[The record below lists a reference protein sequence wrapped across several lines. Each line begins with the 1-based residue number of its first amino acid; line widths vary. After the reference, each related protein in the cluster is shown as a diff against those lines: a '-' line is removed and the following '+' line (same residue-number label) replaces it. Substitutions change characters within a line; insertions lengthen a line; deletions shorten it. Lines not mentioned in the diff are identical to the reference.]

1 MKKIN
6 ENNKNNGFRSAFGNA
21 FTGFD
26 YALRTERN
34 LKIHF
39 AIGGLVIIAGLLLR
53 ISALEWCVILLTIG
67 AVVVTEMINTA
78 IEYTVDLASPEKHDL
93 ARKAKDVSA
102 GAVLAIAASSV
113 LIGLIIFL
121 PKLIALF

>member
-1 MKKIN
+1 M
-6 ENNKNNGFRSAFGNA
+6 NNKKNNGIRAAFGNA
-21 FTGFD
+21 FTGFA
-26 YALRTERN
+26 YAIRTERN

-39 AIGGLVIIAGLLLR
+39 SIAILVITAGALFK
-53 ISALEWCVILLTIG
+53 ISASEWTVIILTIG
-67 AVVVTEMINTA
+67 VVFVTEMINTA

-113 LIGLIIFL
+113 VIGLIIFL
-121 PKLIALF
+121 PKIIALFF

>member
-1 MKKIN
+1 MNDKKN
-6 ENNKNNGFRSAFGNA
+6 SGFRAAFGNA

-26 YALRTERN
+26 YAFRTERN

-39 AIGGLVIIAGLLLR
+39 SIAVLVITAGVFLK
-53 ISALEWCVILLTIG
+53 ISAVEWAIIMLTIG
-67 AVVVTEMINTA
+67 AVFVTEMINTA

-102 GAVLAIAASSV
+102 GAVLAITASSV
-113 LIGLIIFL
+113 VIGLIIFL
-121 PKLIALF
+121 PKIIALLF